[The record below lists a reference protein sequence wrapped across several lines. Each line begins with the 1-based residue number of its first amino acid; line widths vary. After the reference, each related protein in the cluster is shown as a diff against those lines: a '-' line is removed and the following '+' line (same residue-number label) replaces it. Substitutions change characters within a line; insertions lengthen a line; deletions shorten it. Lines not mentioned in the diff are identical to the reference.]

1 MNNVDF
7 KGPKHEIGT
16 LFTSLSEVTSKS
28 NVQKGKT
35 PSAPWCFCLLGA
47 FLGSRIPACTSCTH
61 PHAPPPKK
69 MTFQAII
76 FMAWTPLGRGRG
88 VPFGDQDPHP
98 LALINPSFH
107 IGPGALLGPVLTGRQ
122 RVTLFTAELRC
133 CWNRGAACRYP
144 GLCLVTPRKWCHV
157 PSDLTL
163 GSR

>member
-1 MNNVDF
+1 MRLELYSLLCQRLPPNLMF
-7 KGPKHEIGT
+7 K
-16 LFTSLSEVTSKS
+16 
-28 NVQKGKT
+28 KGRHHPPHGASACWEPFWEAGSQPAPAVPT
-35 PSAPWCFCLLGA
+35 PMP
-47 FLGSRIPACTSCTH
+47 P
-61 PHAPPPKK
+61 PPPKT
-69 MTFQAII
+69 TFQAII